1 MVFIFKN
8 LPKAKIYKD
17 YVTIPEYS
25 NTTGDF
31 MISKNENKTYP
42 RRPLMFQVD
51 SINEEKRTLER
62 NKLMV
67 ENPIG
72 GSFKVSNGKYLC
84 EISLSEHCVRLKCS
98 NKNGHTETIST
109 KMISA

>member
-1 MVFIFKN
+1 
-8 LPKAKIYKD
+8 
-17 YVTIPEYS
+17 
-25 NTTGDF
+25 
-31 MISKNENKTYP
+31 MISKSDDKKYS

-51 SINEEKRTLER
+51 SINEEKRILER

-84 EISLSEHCVRLKCS
+84 EISLSEHCVRLRCC

-109 KMISA
+109 KLISA